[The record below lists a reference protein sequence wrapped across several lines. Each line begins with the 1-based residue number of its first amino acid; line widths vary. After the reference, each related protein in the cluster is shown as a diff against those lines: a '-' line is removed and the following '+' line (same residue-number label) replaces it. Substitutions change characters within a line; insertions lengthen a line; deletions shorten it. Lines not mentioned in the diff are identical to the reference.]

1 MPTTSALAHRRLLDG
16 PADFRPFA
24 GDLFARIGGQSTV
37 ELLVD
42 RLYDAFEDDP
52 VIRPLFP
59 RDLTAGRAGSK
70 VFFVDW
76 LGGERRYSDRSHS
89 ALRHRHDDVSISR
102 AQAGRWLG
110 HFRRALDD
118 VVPGEADRA
127 AIFAQAKT
135 LAYGLVNASE
145 PGGPLVTACG
155 VGARTLTSAADLAR
169 RGDAGGLAV
178 ALTQAPDLTRA
189 SYGAR
194 LMQVAALAGRA
205 EVVRLLLAHGIAPDA
220 PHHLP
225 VGVVG
230 RSFERVL
237 LVTPL
242 CAARFKR
249 RASVETA
256 LLQANAREDVFT
268 SAFLGD
274 VVRLAGQLATDPE
287 LARAYD
293 PAADVLDITPVDH
306 AVAGGQVEALR
317 ILLSHTGS
325 AGASWVRPLRGAAEK
340 NSLPMVQLLL
350 DSGAD
355 ATRIGPGRW
364 VLHPEIAPL
373 LAAHGGSIDSTGSW
387 IGLCCTGNQGR
398 KDDPEYVRAL
408 LQYGARADDR
418 RTGDRPGEMLVATG
432 LHYAAKAGFVRT
444 IEVLLEHGADPA
456 ATDSLGRT
464 PLDWLENAA
473 PTVDRELVHRLL
485 TRLAGEAGP

>member
-24 GDLFARIGGQSTV
+24 GTDLLARIGGQSTV
-37 ELLVD
+37 DTLVD
-42 RLYDAFEDDP
+42 RLYDAFESDP

-89 ALRHRHDDVSISR
+89 ALRHRHDDVPISR

-110 HFRRALDD
+110 HFRRALDN
-118 VVPGEADRA
+118 VVPAEADRA

-145 PGGPLVTACG
+145 PGGSPVAACG
-155 VGARTLTSAADLAR
+155 VGARTLKSAADLAR
-169 RGDAGGLAV
+169 RGDAGGLDAV
-178 ALTQAPDLTRA
+178 VAQAPDLTLA
-189 SYGAR
+189 SYGAQ
-194 LMQVAALAGRA
+194 LLQVATLAGR
-205 EVVRLLLAHGIAPDA
+205 VDIVRLLLEHGIGPNA
-220 PHHLP
+220 PHYLP

-230 RSFERVL
+230 RAFERVL
-237 LVTPL
+237 FVTPL
-242 CAARFKR
+242 CAARVKR
-249 RASVETA
+249 RAAVESA
-256 LLQANAREDVFT
+256 LLQADAKEDVFT

-274 VVRLAGQLATDPE
+274 VVRLAGQLAADPE

-293 PAADVLDITPVDH
+293 PAADILDVTPVEH
-306 AVAGGQVEALR
+306 AIAGGQVEALR
-317 ILLSHTGS
+317 ILLRHGQSVRVDW
-325 AGASWVRPLRGAAEK
+325 ARPLRGAAEK

-373 LAAHGGSIDSTGSW
+373 LAARGGSIDSSGSW

-408 LQYGARADDR
+408 IRHGARADDR
-418 RTGDRPGEMLVATG
+418 RTGDRPGETLAATG

-444 IEVLLEHGADPA
+444 IEVLLEYGADPA

-473 PTVDRELVHRLL
+473 SRVDREAVRRRLPPS
-485 TRLAGEAGP
+485 RS